1 MMAGWRSSELIEY
14 VDLMIFREIPWF
26 SGGHPQRF
34 WVTLRKH
41 IWWSD
46 DKTISDWTRLSQ
58 NIVIRQCLPDQQS
71 ALHWQYFTGVLSFG
85 GRVFCLTKHSSRSMR
100 KVQTVKKIM
109 RLQEAY
115 KTASVIVDENR
126 HYACIKIEANLKLIY
141 VNVMSQVCTYGSY
154 LADFFAKIKIWAKGG
169 SLHPTSQNATLR
181 TLSSTDRGHV
191 ISSFV
196 MAAPLNKFGKRK

>member
-1 MMAGWRSSELIEY
+1 MLTKRHLGSGNEIGPADNAWFMLSTVWMGLAVNDILLMRNCNHDQKDMFTPWRLVKNGGSLPIAVREMTGWRSSELIGY

-34 WVTLRKH
+34 GVTLRKH

-46 DKTISDWTRLSQ
+46 DKTISDWTRLLQ

-71 ALHWQYFTGVLSFG
+71 VLHWQYFTGVLSFG
-85 GRVFCLTKHSSRSMR
+85 GRVFCLTKHWTRSMR

-115 KTASVIVDENR
+115 KTASKCHCWRE
-126 HYACIKIEANLKLIY
+126 
-141 VNVMSQVCTYGSY
+141 
-154 LADFFAKIKIWAKGG
+154 
-169 SLHPTSQNATLR
+169 
-181 TLSSTDRGHV
+181 
-191 ISSFV
+191 
-196 MAAPLNKFGKRK
+196 